1 MKTCAL
7 LIVSTLSIA
16 AFSAQA
22 LVDGFTYAG
31 SPKLGAFYVRSS
43 PPASAADWRTARAE
57 LSQLTP
63 APRGG
68 IGRRMP

>member
-7 LIVSTLSIA
+7 LMLSTLSVVT
-16 AFSAQA
+16 FSAQA
-22 LVDGFTYAG
+22 LADGFAYAG
-31 SPKLGAFYVRSS
+31 SPKLGAYYVRSA
-43 PPASAADWRTARAE
+43 PSAPGADWRGARAE
-57 LSQLTP
+57 LSQPMP